1 MEKYL
6 VDTTVLVDHLRGKTK
21 ASKFLERDDYLVSAI
36 TLAELLQ
43 GARNKKEQKI
53 IEELISQLAISWGN
67 KTINQLAIEL
77 IQVYFLKHNL
87 RFLDALIAAT
97 ALQKNLILVTANT
110 KHFQFI
116 SGLKLINF

>member
-53 IEELISQLAISWGN
+53 IEELISQLAVSWGN

-97 ALQKNLILVTANT
+97 ALQGNLILVTANT